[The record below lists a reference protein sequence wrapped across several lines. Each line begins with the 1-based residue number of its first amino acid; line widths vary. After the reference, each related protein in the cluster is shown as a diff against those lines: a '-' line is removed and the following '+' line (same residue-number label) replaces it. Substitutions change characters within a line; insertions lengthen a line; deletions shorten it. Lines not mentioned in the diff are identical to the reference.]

1 MKEKHKKI
9 MAAWMLLFL
18 FIPALQSCMNDSDMT
33 DQHNLGNDGGASL
46 LAIGTVKVIEG
57 KEYYFALDEGS
68 KLYPGDTTY
77 IHNYVIV
84 DGQRAFVNF
93 SKLSET
99 IKGYHYNGKIHRI
112 ENILTKDIYFMPAAK
127 ADSIGDDRIN
137 ITDLW
142 IAGNYLNIKYQFY
155 RSNHTN
161 KHMLS
166 LIVNEVS
173 TDEKEKSDYVNVE
186 FRHNAYKDNQQILA
200 SGLVSFKLDKISGLL
215 KGKKGLNIRINSLY
229 DGERFRTIN
238 Y

>member
-1 MKEKHKKI
+1 
-9 MAAWMLLFL
+9 
-18 FIPALQSCMNDSDMT
+18 
-33 DQHNLGNDGGASL
+33 
-46 LAIGTVKVIEG
+46 
-57 KEYYFALDEGS
+57 
-68 KLYPGDTTY
+68 
-77 IHNYVIV
+77 
-84 DGQRAFVNF
+84 
-93 SKLSET
+93 
-99 IKGYHYNGKIHRI
+99 
-112 ENILTKDIYFMPAAK
+112 
-127 ADSIGDDRIN
+127 
-137 ITDLW
+137 LW

-155 RSNHTN
+155 RSNHAN

>member
-1 MKEKHKKI
+1 NGAIEYIDTFMLT
-9 MAAWMLLFL
+9 MAMTALGTDTSIDKFRQAGAKPFVLAFLL
-18 FIPALQSCMNDSDMT
+18 
-33 DQHNLGNDGGASL
+33 
-46 LAIGTVKVIEG
+46 
-57 KEYYFALDEGS
+57 
-68 KLYPGDTTY
+68 Y
-77 IHNYVIV
+77 I
-84 DGQRAFVNF
+84 
-93 SKLSET
+93 
-99 IKGYHYNGKIHRI
+99 
-112 ENILTKDIYFMPAAK
+112 
-127 ADSIGDDRIN
+127 
-137 ITDLW
+137 W

-155 RSNHTN
+155 RSNHAN